1 MTQPIDADDRD
12 WHPPMDGMCGHPPQ
26 PQPASAGFFMR
37 TVQTPAGLAQGE
49 IVWTDGNRAVVRDG
63 ARRIEG
69 RLIERW
75 RRDDR
80 E

>member
-1 MTQPIDADDRD
+1 M
-12 WHPPMDGMCGHPPQ
+12 PQ
-26 PQPASAGFFMR
+26 PDPTAPASAGFFMR
-37 TVQTPAGLAQGE
+37 TVQTPAGLAQGVL
-49 IVWTDGNRAVVRDG
+49 VWTDGDRAVVRDG

-69 RLIERW
+69 KLIEQW